1 MFNRRISFSKR
12 PDGLIEIS
20 GSASWLHE
28 DPRHVS
34 ARHLKMKN
42 ESNQAKA
49 VSLSG
54 ELIYWRLSSGFYF
67 VA

>member
-1 MFNRRISFSKR
+1 M
-12 PDGLIEIS
+12 IEIPS
-20 GSASWLHE
+20 STSWLHE

-34 ARHLKMKN
+34 ARHLAMKN

-54 ELIYWRLSSGFYF
+54 ELICRRLSSGFYF

>member
-1 MFNRRISFSKR
+1 
-12 PDGLIEIS
+12 
-20 GSASWLHE
+20 LHE
-28 DPRHVS
+28 DPRDVS
-34 ARHLKMKN
+34 ARHLNMKN

-54 ELIYWRLSSGFYF
+54 ELICWHLSSGFYF